1 MDNDIAQMVPVHPAQ
16 RVDNVILLQGHTACV
31 PCLLEGCD
39 RHIDSYSDCLQ
50 QLPSHRVIAAA
61 ATLLDRHSP
70 PGRAV
75 HAV

>member
-1 MDNDIAQMVPVHPAQ
+1 
-16 RVDNVILLQGHTACV
+16 V

-50 QLPSHRVIAAA
+50 QLPARRVIAAA
-61 ATLLDRHSP
+61 AALLDRTPSP
-70 PGRAV
+70 VQAA